1 MKRITWTAR
10 RFDFS
15 FPVELHVELLERL
28 RGTPARLADRLG
40 DVAADRLTRRS
51 ARGWSLQEHA
61 GHLADL
67 DDGLFLPRL
76 GEYAA
81 KVATLRAADM
91 SNRQTE
97 AADHNAKS
105 LDEVLGH
112 VRRARAAIVRRIES
126 LDAELFAR
134 AAFHPRLHVSMRLV
148 DMMFFHAEHDDY
160 HLASI
165 TELLRAG
172 TSEEPLS

>member
-1 MKRITWTAR
+1 MERIKWSAR
-10 RFDFS
+10 RFEFS
-15 FPVELHVELLERL
+15 FPVEIHAELLERL

-40 DVAADRLTRRS
+40 DVPRERLVRKPG
-51 ARGWSLQEHA
+51 RGWSIQEHA

-67 DDGLFLPRL
+67 DEILFLPRL
-76 GEYAA
+76 DEYAA
-81 KVATLRAADM
+81 KVTTLRAADM

-105 LDEVLGH
+105 LDQVLGH
-112 VRRARAAIVRRIES
+112 LRRARAGIVSRIES
-126 LDAELFAR
+126 LEAEAFAGV
-134 AAFHPRLHVSMRLV
+134 AFHPRLHVPMRLV

-172 TSEEPLS
+172 SGKEPSR